1 LRVHLFARSEQEH
14 VLLLVIHHI
23 IADGWSLGVLLRD
36 VQALYAAQKDGV
48 APNVVPLPATYAE
61 HVAWQREWLE
71 SAEGTQQSAFWLE
84 KLRGELPVL
93 SLPTDR
99 PRPPVQTYA
108 GATRSIKLGAEL
120 TRELKQLAVQEGATL
135 YTVLLAAYQ
144 VLLYRYTGQEDLLVG
159 SPSAGRNRAKDAQVM
174 GYFVNPVV
182 MRASVTGDVSFAEFF
197 AQVRQQVREA
207 LAHQEYPFALLV
219 EKLQPVRDPSYSPL
233 FQTMFVLQ
241 SLQAMGEGVTA
252 FALNEAGMRLPG
264 ELGLETMALEQRDA
278 QFDLTLFMAEVGDE
292 LVASLEYNTD
302 LFDATTIERMLGHL
316 HTLLDGIVTNPQ
328 QVVGRLPFLTE
339 AERHQVFVEWNET
352 ATDFA
357 SDACVQELIEQWAV
371 KTPDGVAVVYEGQQ
385 LTYAEL
391 NRRANK
397 LAHALLRR
405 GVLRDQIVGICMERS
420 TEQIVA
426 LLAVLKAG
434 AAYCPMDIT
443 LPQERLAYMAADA
456 GVTVLLTQEALVSKF
471 ADCSEELQGKLLC
484 LDGAGVTFVGESD
497 ANPNVDVSPD
507 DLAYVIYTSGTTGQP
522 KGVMVPHRGLVN
534 LLDDFHKRK
543 PLQTGDACSVW
554 GNFGFDLS
562 ALEIFVGLT
571 NGLRVHLFPDDLRA
585 DSEAYFRW
593 LADNEIKGCYIAPF
607 MHKPLIAW
615 LNQGN
620 SLHVQRVQIGV
631 ESIYEPEVADM
642 DRRLPEGVVL
652 LNAYGPTEITVAA
665 TIQAFDPSAVQERN
679 MPIGKPLQNT
689 QVYLL
694 DGLLQPVPIGVPGE
708 LYVGGVQVTRGY
720 KGREDLTSEVFIK
733 NPFLSDLAHPH
744 ARLYKTGDL
753 GRLLADGTIDFLG
766 RVDHQVKVRGYRI
779 ELSEIESVLAGH
791 PAIRHAVA
799 LAREEGVGGKTLVA
813 YYTLLP
819 EREAPSNAELRA
831 LLKGKLPSYMVPSA
845 IVRMEEMPLNANR
858 KIDRRALP
866 APDKS
871 QFMRDN
877 EYVAPR
883 TPTEVTLAALFGEVL
898 QVEQVGV
905 HDSFFELGGHS
916 LLATQLV

>member
-1 LRVHLFARSEQEH
+1 
-14 VLLLVIHHI
+14 
-23 IADGWSLGVLLRD
+23 
-36 VQALYAAQKDGV
+36 
-48 APNVVPLPATYAE
+48 
-61 HVAWQREWLE
+61 
-71 SAEGTQQSAFWLE
+71 
-84 KLRGELPVL
+84 
-93 SLPTDR
+93 
-99 PRPPVQTYA
+99 
-108 GATRSIKLGAEL
+108 
-120 TRELKQLAVQEGATL
+120 
-135 YTVLLAAYQ
+135 
-144 VLLYRYTGQEDLLVG
+144 
-159 SPSAGRNRAKDAQVM
+159 
-174 GYFVNPVV
+174 
-182 MRASVTGDVSFAEFF
+182 
-197 AQVRQQVREA
+197 
-207 LAHQEYPFALLV
+207 
-219 EKLQPVRDPSYSPL
+219 VRDPSYSPL

-328 QVVGRLPFLTE
+328 QVVGRLPLLTE
-339 AERHQVFVEWNET
+339 AERHQVVVEWNET

-357 SDACVQELIEQWAV
+357 SDVCVQELIEQWAV

-391 NRRANK
+391 NRRANQ

-554 GNFGFDLS
+554 GNLGFDLS

-642 DRRLPEGVVL
+642 YHRLPEGVVL

-720 KGREDLTSEVFIK
+720 KGREDLTAEVFIK
-733 NPFLSDLAHPH
+733 NPFLSDPAHPH

-753 GRLLADGTIDFLG
+753 GRFLADGTIDFLG

-883 TPTEVTLAALFGEVL
+883 TPT
-898 QVEQVGV
+898 
-905 HDSFFELGGHS
+905 
-916 LLATQLV
+916 